1 MTDDQI
7 AQLLYLVLLGSAIGG
22 IYVMQGRER
31 LGQMARAGA
40 IWILIFLGVIAG
52 IGLWNDIRD
61 TVRPR
66 QAVFSE
72 QGRIEVPRG
81 PDGHYYLTA
90 RINGAP
96 IRFVVDTGAT
106 DIVLSRDDAARAGIA
121 EDSLEYFGTAMTAN
135 GRVRTARV
143 TLERVAVGG
152 ISDSGVTAYVN
163 EGRMDI
169 SLLGM
174 AYLSRFD
181 RIEIADS
188 RLILIR

>member
-22 IYVMQGRER
+22 IFVMQGREK

-40 IWILIFLGVIAG
+40 TWVLIFLGVIAG
-52 IGLWNDIRD
+52 VGLWDDIRD

-66 QAVFSE
+66 QAVFSD
-72 QGRIEVPRG
+72 QGRIEVPRE

-90 RINGAP
+90 RVNGEP

-106 DIVLSRDDAARAGIA
+106 DIVLSRGDAARAGIA
-121 EDSLEYFGTAMTAN
+121 QDSLRYFGTAMTAN

-143 TLERVAVGG
+143 TLEHVAVGD
-152 ISDSGVTAYVN
+152 IADSGVTAYVN
-163 EGRMDI
+163 EGQMDT

-174 AYLSRFD
+174 AYLNRFD

-188 RLILIR
+188 RLILSR